1 MGLAITEILNP
12 NEISIEDLR
21 NKTLAVD
28 TYNLLYQFLSSIR
41 QADGSLLMDS
51 KGRVTSHLT
60 GLFHRITRL
69 MGYNMKFIFCFD
81 GKVPELKGK
90 ERERR
95 KELKVEAQKKYDEA
109 AKEED
114 VENMKKFAAR
124 TSRLTSEMVE
134 DAKELIKALGQC
146 IVEAPSEGE
155 AQASYIVKKGDADY
169 VLSQDADCFMF
180 GAPRLVKNLTISGK
194 RKKPGAY
201 AYDEVMPEIIALRD
215 VLKELELDQDQLIVL
230 GILVGTDYNVG
241 GIKGIGPKKALAL
254 IKKHSKDSNNG
265 KDSQGFDE
273 IFKEA
278 KWDESFDYSWK
289 EVFDTIKHMQV
300 TDHYT
305 LEWKPIDKEQVIK
318 VLVEEHDF
326 SRERVENALAKL
338 EQNTSKQQ
346 KGLGEFF

>member
-1 MGLAITEILNP
+1 MGLAITEILTP
-12 NEISIEDLR
+12 KEISVDDLR

-69 MGYNMKFIFCFD
+69 MAYNMKFIFCFD
-81 GKVPELKGK
+81 GEVPKLKHR

-95 KELKVEAQKKYDEA
+95 KEVKIEAQKKYEEA
-109 AKEED
+109 AKEENLED
-114 VENMKKFAAR
+114 MKKFAAR
-124 TSRLTSEMVE
+124 TSRLTTEMIE

-180 GAPRLVKNLTISGK
+180 QAPKLVKNLTISGK

-201 AYDEVMPEIIALRD
+201 AYDEVLPEVIY
-215 VLKELELDQDQLIVL
+215 LKEVLEELGINQDQLIVL

-241 GIKGIGPKKALAL
+241 GIKGIGPKKALTL
-254 IKKHSKDSNNG
+254 IKKHSEDY
-265 KDSQGFDE
+265 DT

-278 KWDESFDYSWK
+278 KWDEHFDVSWQ
-289 EVFDTIKHMQV
+289 EVFDLIKNMKV
-300 TDHYT
+300 TENYK
-305 LEWKPIDKEQVIK
+305 LKWEPVDKEKIIE
-318 VLVEEHDF
+318 VLVDNHDF
-326 SRERVENALAKL
+326 SRERVENSLAKL
-338 EQNTSKQQ
+338 EESTNKKQ
-346 KGLGEFF
+346 KGLGDFF

>member
-1 MGLAITEILNP
+1 MGLAITEILTP
-12 NEISIEDLR
+12 KEISIEDLR

-69 MGYNMKFIFCFD
+69 MAYNMKFIFCFD
-81 GKVPELKGK
+81 GEVPKLKHR

-95 KELKVEAQKKYDEA
+95 KEVKIEAQKKYEEA
-109 AKEED
+109 AKEENLED
-114 VENMKKFAAR
+114 MKKFAAR
-124 TSRLTSEMVE
+124 TSKLTSEMIE

-180 GAPRLVKNLTISGK
+180 QAPKLVKNLTISGK

-201 AYDEVMPEIIALRD
+201 AYDEVLPEVINLKD
-215 VLKELELDQDQLIVL
+215 VLEELGINQDQLIVL

-254 IKKHSKDSNNG
+254 IKKHGEDY
-265 KDSQGFDE
+265 DT

-278 KWDESFDYSWK
+278 KWDEHFDVSWQ
-289 EVFDTIKHMQV
+289 EVFDLIKNMKV
-300 TDHYT
+300 AEHYN
-305 LEWKPIDKEQVIK
+305 LKWEPVDREKLIEL
-318 VLVEEHDF
+318 LVDEHDF
-326 SRERVENALAKL
+326 SKERVENSLAKL
-338 EQNTSKQQ
+338 EESTNKRQ
-346 KGLGEFF
+346 KGLGDFF